1 MSTIKTKKVQV
12 GTDSTA
18 SNNFTIYT
26 PGTPDG
32 TVRIGNGN
40 ADSPTEIARFDAN
53 GLIMAS
59 GKSVSGNPP
68 QVTVYTSGTG
78 TYTTPTGATYLT
90 VEMVGGGAGGMASSS
105 AGAPATGGAGGST
118 TFGTSLLTCNG
129 AGVSSY
135 GGVNAGGTATVS
147 SPAVG
152 IAITGSAGATAS
164 LGYNGSVPYA
174 SGGMGGCGPFGGA
187 GQNQW
192 STNNAGNG
200 ATNSGSGGGGAGS
213 DTGTI
218 AIPGGGGGSGGYI
231 KAFITSPS
239 ASYSYAVGAGGTG
252 GAAGPNGAN
261 GGNGGSGIIIVT
273 AYFG

>member
-78 TYTTPTGATYLT
+78 TYTTPTNASYL
-90 VEMVGGGAGGMASSS
+90 VIEMVGGGSGGSGGGLGGGAGTGGGTTTFGGSLSCTGGIA
-105 AGAPATGGAGGST
+105 AGAPVGGVGGNGTGGDVNIEGGDGHQGFDGRTTTQYSPGGTGGASYFGG
-118 TFGTSLLTCNG
+118 
-129 AGVSSY
+129 
-135 GGVNAGGTATVS
+135 GGKGGYVATGD
-147 SPAVG
+147 A
-152 IAITGSAGATAS
+152 GSA
-164 LGYNGSVPYA
+164 Y
-174 SGGMGGCGPFGGA
+174 
-187 GQNQW
+187 
-192 STNNAGNG
+192 
-200 ATNSGSGGGGAGS
+200 GSGGGGGGISAANF
-213 DTGTI
+213 TG
-218 AIPGGGGGSGGYI
+218 AGGGAGGYLR
-231 KAFITSPS
+231 KTITSPS
-239 ASYSYAVGAGGTG
+239 ASYSYAVGAGGNGGTAGTNGLNG
-252 GAAGPNGAN
+252 GAGK
-261 GGNGGSGIIIVT
+261 SGVIMIT